1 MTSLVVVDA
10 SLAAK
15 WALPEPYTEQAFE
28 LAGRWA
34 NEGITLIAPSLILAE
49 ISNAIYKR
57 VRRRE
62 LDLKTAQQA
71 IRVILEFGI
80 EIREE
85 AGLQEHILALAD
97 ELKMPTTYDAH
108 YLALAEK
115 YGCDLWT
122 GDRRLYNLTK
132 AKLPWVRWV
141 GEI

>member
-1 MTSLVVVDA
+1 MTSLLVVDA

-34 NEGITLIAPSLILAE
+34 NEGTTLIAPSLILAE

-71 IRVILEFGI
+71 IRVVLEFGI

-115 YGCDLWT
+115 YGCDFWT
-122 GDRRLYNLTK
+122 GDGRLYNLTK

>member
-1 MTSLVVVDA
+1 MTRLVVVDA

-71 IRVILEFGI
+71 IRVVLEFGI

-115 YGCDLWT
+115 YGCDFWT
-122 GDRRLYNLTK
+122 GDAKLYNLTK